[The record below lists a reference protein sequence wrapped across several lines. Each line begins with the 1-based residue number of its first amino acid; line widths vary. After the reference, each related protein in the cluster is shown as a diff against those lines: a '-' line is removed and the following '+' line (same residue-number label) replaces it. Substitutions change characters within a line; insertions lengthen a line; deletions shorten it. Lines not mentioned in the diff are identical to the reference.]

1 MSDAVSN
8 ERTRNYLR
16 QIKGSVIYKAISM
29 VASFCAI
36 PLMIDYLGQEQFG
49 VWSTLL
55 TIMSWIIFFDL
66 GIGNGLR
73 NKVAEA
79 LAKNDSVEAAHYV
92 SSGYGLVGVIA
103 LILWAI
109 ITNAS
114 FFIPWQIVFNSQ
126 AIPEET
132 LRITVQISAFFIL
145 LNFWIGLISALLG
158 AVQKSSWV
166 ALGPLISNVLTLTLI
181 YGLTKFADAS
191 ISNLAIVYGI
201 SMIAANL
208 MLSIRFYQQNPGLI
222 PYFFWDK
229 SHVRPLLSV
238 GVQFFIIQLAVLV
251 IFTTDKFLIAQI
263 FGPQYVAEYE
273 VVFKLFSI
281 ISFAHTLISAPLWS
295 AYTDAFHRND
305 IAWIRT
311 MLRKQ
316 LMLLAGIAMAVVILA
331 LIAKSVISLWI
342 SVEFFVSWP
351 LIVAMGLF
359 VVISSWNNIFAMFV
373 NGIGNISV
381 QLYTAIA
388 AMLINIP
395 LALFFT
401 NQLGF
406 GSYGVV
412 LATCISLLFAGV
424 ALPIQVLQII
434 RRQTWVADK

>member
-16 QIKGSVIYKAISM
+16 QIKGSVIYKAVSM
-29 VASFCAI
+29 AASFCAI

-55 TIMSWIIFFDL
+55 TIMSWIVFFDL

-79 LAKNDSVEAAHYV
+79 LAKNDSVEAAHYI
-92 SSGYGLVGVIA
+92 SSGYSLIGVIA
-103 LILWAI
+103 MIVWAI
-109 ITNAS
+109 VTGAS
-114 FFIPWQIVFNSQ
+114 FFVPWQIVFNSQ

-158 AVQKSSWV
+158 AVQKSSWI
-166 ALGPLISNVLTLTLI
+166 ALGPLVSNVLTLTLI
-181 YGLTKFADAS
+181 FVLTKLTDAS
-191 ISNLAIVYGI
+191 VSNLAVVYGI

-208 MLSIRFYQQNPGLI
+208 ILSIRFYQQNPGLV

-229 SHVRPLLSV
+229 YHVRPLLSV

-251 IFTTDKFLIAQI
+251 IFATDKILIAQV
-263 FGPQYVAEYE
+263 FGPQYVTEYE

-305 IAWIRT
+305 IAWIRA

-316 LMLLAGIAMAVVILA
+316 LMLLVGIAMAVVILV
-331 LIAKSVISLWI
+331 LIAKSIISIWI
-342 SVEFFVSWP
+342 SDEFFVSTP

-359 VVISSWNNIFAMFV
+359 VLVSSWNNVFAMFV
-373 NGIGNISV
+373 NGIGNIAV

-388 AMLINIP
+388 AMLVNIP

-401 NQLGF
+401 NQLEF

-424 ALPIQVLQII
+424 ALPIQVLQIV
-434 RRQTWVADK
+434 RRRTWVAQ